1 MLKKSFKGVT
11 GLLTALQYMAGS
23 FGKVYLIMLMSVIL
37 SACGTTTSM
46 EGKTSEAV
54 VDTDEAGESDANK
67 IVIKDT
73 EDTIKPQNTFADPF
87 ADGTLNYTIRDCMV
101 YKNLSEAG
109 IDADKLMEPHN
120 VYYSQDIGEQYQT
133 IEDFVTE
140 DGKIVD
146 SHELIVLNVEIQNEN
161 AVGMIKKNEFSV
173 SNIALRGGENVS
185 QYNVAYFS
193 QAGIVDKEEPLCYQ
207 LEKGKSME
215 IQLAYLVLK
224 EDVENIVGVISDSD
238 VQFFIN

>member
-1 MLKKSFKGVT
+1 MFKKSFKGVT
-11 GLLTALQYMAGS
+11 GLLTAAAIMAG
-23 FGKVYLIMLMSVIL
+23 SVIL
-37 SACGTTTSM
+37 SACGTTTSIG
-46 EGKTSEAV
+46 GKTSGAI
-54 VDTDEAGESDANK
+54 VDDAGESDANK
-67 IVIKDT
+67 IMIKDT
-73 EDTIKPQNTFADPF
+73 KDTIKAQDTFADPF
-87 ADGTLNYTIRDCMV
+87 VDGTLNYTIQNCMV

-109 IDADKLMEPHN
+109 IDVDELIEPHN
-120 VYYSQDIGEQYQT
+120 IYYSQDIGEQYQT

-173 SNIALRGGENVS
+173 SNIALRGGESEDVS
-185 QYNVAYFS
+185 QYNIAYFS
-193 QAGIVDKEEPLCYQ
+193 QAGILDKEEPLSYQ
-207 LEKGKSME
+207 LEQGKSME

-224 EDVENIVGVISDSD
+224 EDVENIIGVISDSD